1 MINCLCN
8 SQLLMACLN
17 VTDCRL
23 NCVLWVKGESSNRV
37 KVNSI
42 AMGKDYCYLNESLN
56 KKVWFHPT
64 YLINLYPVLQHVLAT
79 CNICGHC
86 FSLSFFLFFRQ
97 AIGSC
102 SSFITCAGFYSI
114 SINVLKPIDKLKISP
129 WFFVIDTILCG
140 APLSDLYI
148 AIHA

>member
-1 MINCLCN
+1 MLLYSESLTNCLSWLPVIFLLYLCEYLSDKHYDKLCN

-42 AMGKDYCYLNESLN
+42 TMGKDYCYLNESLN
-56 KKVWFHPT
+56 KKVWFYPT

-79 CNICGHC
+79 CNI
-86 FSLSFFLFFRQ
+86 FFATAFLYPSFYFLSKQ
-97 AIGSC
+97 
-102 SSFITCAGFYSI
+102 
-114 SINVLKPIDKLKISP
+114 
-129 WFFVIDTILCG
+129 
-140 APLSDLYI
+140 
-148 AIHA
+148 